1 MRVTWRLVALLAAG
15 AALFVLTA
23 VSQIF
28 AIIGLVFDAIVASL
42 VITDMLLTGTPETT
56 WKVRRV
62 VEPRLSL
69 GAQNKVQVA
78 VQYIGRRSSR
88 PRFVLV
94 RDEPPITFD
103 VEGSASQRLQMDKNS
118 DEREIGYAYA
128 VNPPAKGDFEFGNI
142 SVQYDGVLG
151 LIARAYPFSA
161 GEPVKVYPNLR
172 ETEKF
177 ELLARRGLLQQLGI
191 KNSRLRGAGSEFES
205 LREYVPGD
213 EYRRIDWSATARRNK
228 LISRQYEVEKSQNV
242 IIAID
247 TGRTMLQ
254 PIGKMTKL
262 DYVVNTALVLAYF
275 AARSDDKVGLMVFD
289 AETRAYMPPAKSRG
303 QVSRITNELYNVNAR
318 MTESDYAAAF
328 SDVATRWRRRSL
340 FVLFTDLIDPDS
352 SAGVLNAMS
361 LLERQYKTIVVTI
374 SDPNLVHS
382 AQLVPETE
390 AEVYQKSVAMQALHD
405 RRAAISVLKRKG
417 IWTVDSPPAMLSA
430 DLINSYM
437 EVKARA
443 AI

>member
-1 MRVTWRLVALLAAG
+1 MRVTWRLVGLLAAG
-15 AALFVLTA
+15 AALFVLTG
-23 VSQIF
+23 VSQVF
-28 AIIGLVFDAIVASL
+28 AVIGLVFDAVVASL
-42 VITDMLLTGTPETT
+42 VITDLLLTGAPEAT
-56 WKVRRV
+56 WKARRMV
-62 VEPRLSL
+62 DPRLSL
-69 GAQNKVQVA
+69 GANNKVQVA
-78 VQYIGRRSSR
+78 VEFIGRRSAQ
-88 PRFVLV
+88 PKYIVI
-94 RDEPPITFD
+94 RDEPPLAFD
-103 VEGSASQRLQMDKNS
+103 VIGDVSSRLLTGA
-118 DEREIGYAYA
+118 DEREIGFAYA

-142 SVQYDGVLG
+142 NVQYDGVLG
-151 LIARAYPFSA
+151 LIARSHSFFAR
-161 GEPVKVYPNLR
+161 EEIKVYPNLR

-205 LREYVPGD
+205 LRDYVPGD

-328 SDVATRWRRRSL
+328 GDVVTRWRRRSL

-352 SAGVLNAMS
+352 SAGILNAMP

-374 SDPNLVHS
+374 SDPNLVQS

-443 AI
+443 SI

>member
-1 MRVTWRLVALLAAG
+1 MRVTWRLVGLLAAG
-15 AALFVLTA
+15 AALFVLTS
-23 VSQIF
+23 VSQVF
-28 AIIGLVFDAIVASL
+28 EVIGLVFDAIVASL
-42 VITDMLLTGTPETT
+42 VITDLLITGSPEAT
-56 WKVRRV
+56 WKVRRIV
-62 VEPRLSL
+62 DQRLSL
-69 GAQNKVQVA
+69 GANNKVQVA
-78 VQYIGRRSSR
+78 VEFIGRHNAQS
-88 PRFVLV
+88 RFVLV
-94 RDEPPITFD
+94 RDEPPLTFD
-103 VEGSASQRLQMDKNS
+103 VVGDIYKRLKTGDE
-118 DEREIGYAYA
+118 EREIGFAYA

-151 LIARAYPFSA
+151 LIARSHTFPSR
-161 GEPVKVYPNLR
+161 EEIKVYPNLR

-205 LREYVPGD
+205 LRDYVPGD

-328 SDVATRWRRRSL
+328 GDVATRWRRRSL

-374 SDPNLVHS
+374 SDPNLVQS

-443 AI
+443 SI